1 MIASLYPMEES
12 KTNAEDGFVEKEPW
26 EYCDEKP
33 TPIMERQ
40 GLKVSLD
47 EDGDI
52 FVSLSFGGSGSPAR
66 AYATVNYCPM
76 CGRKLED
83 V

>member
-1 MIASLYPMEES
+1 MNH
-12 KTNAEDGFVEKEPW
+12 TKEPCP
-26 EYCDEKP
+26 YCDEKP

-66 AYATVNYCPM
+66 ARATVNYCPM

>member
-1 MIASLYPMEES
+1 MNH
-12 KTNAEDGFVEKEPW
+12 TKEPCP
-26 EYCDEKP
+26 YCDE
-33 TPIMERQ
+33 TPEPMIKKN
-40 GLKVSLD
+40 GFKLSLD

-52 FVSLSFGGSGSPAR
+52 FIEVDLGGGNPAR
-66 AYATVNYCPM
+66 RYRTVNYCPM